1 MEFSGAK
8 EGKIRYIVKKRRKC
22 HIRKVNAASKSWS
35 SDRQKLLNKL
45 FRNSP
50 MKTEKGET
58 AAFPDDVVVAVANG
72 GDESSTTAAGI
83 S

>member
-1 MEFSGAK
+1 
-8 EGKIRYIVKKRRKC
+8 
-22 HIRKVNAASKSWS
+22 
-35 SDRQKLLNKL
+35 
-45 FRNSP
+45 

-72 GDESSTTAAGI
+72 GDESSTAAAGI